1 MNLSNLKNK
10 KVFGI
15 KLPIILLGL
24 LIVTVVAL
32 IIRHKIKKN
41 KYLVAECEKLNGTW
55 NKKEKK
61 CITKSSSG
69 NSVNGD
75 ESGNENGTSVPTWN
89 PSSLATEIAKNLE
102 GYNFMVYPETADKIL
117 ALNDQQLR
125 ILYDYYNKN
134 NAVDYPSLTQLFENE
149 WDDTLWGYSKY
160 DMVVDRLKNIGLN

>member
-15 KLPIILLGL
+15 KLSIILVGL
-24 LIVTVVAL
+24 LIVTVVTL

-41 KYLVAECEKLNGTW
+41 QKLVAECEKLKGTW
-55 NKKEKK
+55 DKKEKK
-61 CITKSSSG
+61 CVTKSSS
-69 NSVNGD
+69 NNGGSGSG
-75 ESGNENGTSVPTWN
+75 SGNENGTSVPTWN

-149 WDDTLWGYSKY
+149 WDDTLWGKSKY